1 MSLTAQPEF
10 AAVSLAELTVEI
22 MMVKLALQL
31 LPYITASIHIQM
43 NPTYSHSYDSIISN
57 ARRILALVAEISPD
71 TSPDKISIKIPATHA
86 GLRACAALE
95 KDGIRT
101 LATTLFTMCQ
111 AAAAGAAG
119 CTYIAPYVNALKVH
133 FTPGFEDHTKVK
145 CLKLC
150 VVAQK
155 YYRENGI
162 PTQVLPSRFVF
173 PSLPSS
179 PPHLPPVH

>member
-1 MSLTAQPEF
+1 
-10 AAVSLAELTVEI
+10 
-22 MMVKLALQL
+22 MVKLALQL
-31 LPYITASIHIQM
+31 LPYITASIHIQT
-43 NPTYSHSYDSIISN
+43 NPTYSHSYASILSN
-57 ARRILALVAEISPD
+57 ARRILALVTEISPE
-71 TSPDKISIKIPATHA
+71 TSLDKISIKIPATHA
-86 GLRACAALE
+86 GLRACATLE

-133 FTPGFEDHTKVK
+133 FTPGFEDNTKVK

-162 PTQVLPSRFVF
+162 LTQVLPARF
-173 PSLPSS
+173 SLPPSH
-179 PPHLPPVH
+179 PLPCPGLTRAV